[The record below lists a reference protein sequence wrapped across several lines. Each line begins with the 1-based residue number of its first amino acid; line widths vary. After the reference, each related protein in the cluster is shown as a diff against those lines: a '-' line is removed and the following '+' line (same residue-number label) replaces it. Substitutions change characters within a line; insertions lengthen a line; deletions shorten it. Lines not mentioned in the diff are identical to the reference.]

1 MKEFD
6 RLKNIVAKLR
16 SKEGCP
22 WDREQTHKSLLP
34 YLLEESYEVFDAI
47 QNEDMNHLKEELGDL
62 ILQVILHS
70 EIEEESKN
78 FKIEDVLN
86 DISDKL
92 IRRHTHVFG
101 DDKAHSAEDVLLIW
115 DENKKK
121 EKKNNSDSI
130 LNKVPKHFPPLLTSY
145 KYQKEVSKVGFDW
158 ENYEG
163 PLNKIFE
170 EYSEIKEAIAKNNVE
185 EIEHEVG
192 DLLFSVVNLGK
203 FFNIRADSALTKA
216 NNRFKDRF
224 QYVEKRVKESG
235 KEFSNFSLEELDL
248 FWEEAKI
255 LEKQKK

>member
-6 RLKNIVAKLR
+6 RLKNIVTKLR

-47 QNEDMNHLKEELGDL
+47 QNEDTNQLKEELGDL
-62 ILQVILHS
+62 ILQVLLHS
-70 EIEEESKN
+70 EIEEENGN

-86 DISDKL
+86 GISDKL

-101 DDKAHSAEDVLLIW
+101 ADKAGSAEEVLLIW
-115 DENKKK
+115 DKNKQK
-121 EKKNNSDSI
+121 EKKNNLDSI
-130 LNKVPKHFPPLLTSY
+130 LNKIPKSFPPLLTSY
-145 KYQKEVSKVGFDW
+145 KYQKEASKVGFDW
-158 ENYEG
+158 KNYEG
-163 PLNKIFE
+163 PLNKILE
-170 EYSEIKEAIAKNNVE
+170 EYSEIKEAIVKNNID
-185 EIEHEVG
+185 EIESEIG

-216 NNRFKDRF
+216 NNRFKSRF
-224 QYVEKRVKESG
+224 QFVENRVKESG

-255 LEKQKK
+255 IEKQK